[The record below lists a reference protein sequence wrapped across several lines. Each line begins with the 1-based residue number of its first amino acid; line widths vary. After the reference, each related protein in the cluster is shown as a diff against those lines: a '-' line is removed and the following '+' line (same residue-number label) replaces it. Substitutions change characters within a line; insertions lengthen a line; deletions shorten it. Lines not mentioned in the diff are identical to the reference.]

1 MHEYMAYLLLS
12 LDKFL
17 APKGFTLLPQKQQ
30 FRKALGQGSFQ
41 NIVVSL
47 SAYPDTVLIS
57 FHLGSRLAAV
67 ESLIQQF
74 TQHLPDF
81 KAEANTVLTE
91 QGRLLGQPYLRHKAK
106 DLAQLQEI
114 SLDFQDFMDK
124 KGFAFLAQC
133 TTLDSLEALINTQA
147 EQPHPYFYNAYYRA
161 IKGLVL
167 ARLAFRPDFEDLYQA
182 YATQLQKLHSPAF
195 QSENLEKLA
204 RFLRFFSFN

>member
-1 MHEYMAYLLLS
+1 MHEYVAHLLLH

-17 APKGFTLLPQKQQ
+17 APRGFILFPEKQQ
-30 FRKALGQGSFQ
+30 FRKIFGPGSFQ
-41 NIVVSL
+41 NIVLSL
-47 SAYPDTVLIS
+47 SAYPDIALIS

-91 QGRLLGQPYLRHKAK
+91 QGRLLGQPYLRHQVSHS
-106 DLAQLQEI
+106 AQLTEI
-114 SLDFQDFMDK
+114 ALDFQDFMDK
-124 KGFAFLAQC
+124 TGFAFLEQC
-133 TTLDSLEALINTQA
+133 VALDSLEALINTQPD
-147 EQPHPYFYNAYYRA
+147 QPHPYFYNAYYRA

-167 ARLAFRPDFEDLYQA
+167 ARLVFRPDFEGLYQA
-182 YATQLQKLHSPAF
+182 YASQLQKAHSPAF
-195 QSENLEKLA
+195 QRENLEKLA